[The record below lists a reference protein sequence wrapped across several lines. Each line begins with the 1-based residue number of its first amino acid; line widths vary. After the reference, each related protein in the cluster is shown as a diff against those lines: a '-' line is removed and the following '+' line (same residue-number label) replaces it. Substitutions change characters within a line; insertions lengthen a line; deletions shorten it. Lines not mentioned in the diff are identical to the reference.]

1 VKLPHI
7 VKYTDKVLQGESGL
21 FMIYLNPAKRG
32 DVGLFV
38 HEYEHVKQWY
48 ACLIIGLLCA
58 LGVYFLF
65 DNLIASLFIG
75 AVSISLKGILYTYI
89 KPFRQW
95 AEVKAFRAQIKVT
108 EGEHQQFFANA
119 LANNYKLNISY
130 GKALQLLYGNK

>member
-1 VKLPHI
+1 MKLPHI

-21 FMIYLNPAKRG
+21 FVIYLNPAKRG
-32 DVGLFV
+32 DIGLFV

-48 ACLIIGLLCA
+48 LCSVIGLLCA
-58 LGVYFLF
+58 LCVYLLLG
-65 DNLIASLFIG
+65 NLTASLFIC
-75 AVSISLKGILYTYI
+75 AVSISFNGILYTYV

-108 EGEHQQFFANA
+108 EGDHKEFFSYA

-130 GKALQLLYGNK
+130 GKALKLLYGNN

>member
-1 VKLPHI
+1 MKLPHI

-32 DVGLFV
+32 DVGLYT
-38 HEYEHVKQWY
+38 HEYEHIKQWY
-48 ACLIIGLLCA
+48 LCLIIGLLCA
-58 LGVYFLF
+58 VGVYLLF
-65 DNLIASLFIG
+65 HNLIASLFLV
-75 AVSISLKGILYTYI
+75 ALSISLNGILYTYV

-108 EGEHQQFFANA
+108 DGEHQEFFSNA

-130 GKALQLLYGNK
+130 GKALKLLYGNN